1 MHMTQAALSEVS
13 GQPLVVR
20 NITPAEPGPGQ
31 IRLSV
36 AACGINFPDTLLLD
50 DRYQFKPSRPF
61 APGGEVAG
69 HVDTIGPG
77 VQGFK
82 LGDAVLGRALFGGL
96 SQSVVLDASH
106 CVHMPAGMP
115 MDEGAAL
122 LLTYGTTHYA
132 LRHRAGLGAG
142 DTLLITGAA
151 GGVGLAAIQ
160 LGKAWGARV
169 IVAVSSPDKLDFA
182 LRHGADAGLVYP
194 VGELSRDASRTLAAS
209 IKDVVGANGANVVLD
224 VVGGD
229 IAEPCLRATAWE
241 GRFLVVGFPAGI
253 PRLPLNLVLLKGC
266 QVVGVNWGEWIER
279 EPKLYAESVQDLFK
293 LYAAGHIRPFIS
305 QKFPLEQANEA
316 LAQLSGRRAL
326 GKVVVTLNSNRIKP

>member
-1 MHMTQAALSEVS
+1 MTKAALSEVS

-31 IRLSV
+31 VRVRV

-69 HVDTIGPG
+69 HVDAIGPG

-82 LGDAVLGRALFGGL
+82 LDDAVLGRALFGGL
-96 SQSVVLDASH
+96 SQSLVLNVNQ

-122 LLTYGTTHYA
+122 LLTYGTAYYA
-132 LRHRAGLGAG
+132 LRHRGHLSAG
-142 DTLLITGAA
+142 DTLLVTGAA

-169 IVAVSSPDKLDFA
+169 VVAVSSSDKLDFA
-182 LRHGADAGLVYP
+182 LRHGADAGWVYP
-194 VGELSRDASRTLAAS
+194 VGELSRDASRALAAS
-209 IKDVVGANGANVVLD
+209 IKDVVGPNGANVVLD

-266 QVVGVNWGEWIER
+266 QVVGVSLGEWIGR
-279 EPKLYAESVQDLFK
+279 EPQLFAESAQDLFK

-305 QKFPLEQANEA
+305 QRFPLEQANEA

-326 GKVVVTLNSNRIKP
+326 GKVVVTMNSNRIKT